1 MRRSLPH
8 SAGRRTMPAGM
19 HGLRSGAGGSLPPR
33 GRLGFFTCIAWLFL
47 ALGRLWRWVVDG
59 SCFRLPCCQVQGE
72 GGSETYAYGYNRPS
86 RAKTEREHVVSP
98 AKGWRRIQRVC
109 LAYTRGTDPKWT
121 AYKRNQ
127 VIRKYGPWMDL
138 DGTPGPEGL
147 RSCIWVC
154 QNLQPGQRVPGFTA
168 KKRHQA
174 AWTYGPYLTRANVKK
189 LLDY

>member
-59 SCFRLPCCQVQGE
+59 SFFRLPCCQVQGE
-72 GGSETYAYGYNRPS
+72 GGSETYAYGYKRPS
-86 RAKTEREHVVSP
+86 RAKTEREHVVCTDP
-98 AKGWRRIQRVC
+98 PPNGWGRIQRVY

-121 AYKRNQ
+121 AK
-127 VIRKYGPWMDL
+127 
-138 DGTPGPEGL
+138 GTKSFASMVHGWIFG
-147 RSCIWVC
+147 CW
-154 QNLQPGQRVPGFTA
+154 
-168 KKRHQA
+168 
-174 AWTYGPYLTRANVKK
+174 RASEKS
-189 LLDY
+189 L